1 MNNDQPVLPLDRE
14 AELTV
19 RHMRLIAAG
28 LAVHRDDFVRTDAR
42 VLESLADAL
51 ERSLTEGQP

>member
-1 MNNDQPVLPLDRE
+1 MTAQPVLPLDRE
-14 AELTV
+14 AEITV

-42 VLESLADAL
+42 VLTKLADAL
-51 ERSLTEGQP
+51 ERSLTEGTP

>member
-1 MNNDQPVLPLDRE
+1 MTTQPVLPLDRE
-14 AELTV
+14 VELSI

-42 VLESLADAL
+42 VLTELADAL
-51 ERSLTEGQP
+51 ERSLGGGA